1 MKSLSTWQS
10 ICRATL
16 AQGSQ
21 KTAGFFL
28 SYPHRCGE
36 PHFLC
41 FWSSS
46 CKNPDSLKYFPFS
59 FRDQRRKQIFLQDL
73 TWMSKGTE
81 TSNSSFCLPPSP
93 PAWHTEWIMKPERIF
108 SMTWVN
114 AHFGHLFIAPI
125 DTLPAS
131 HHLQAERAQTL
142 PANPCMVQFLA
153 AMILY
158 IYAQTFS
165 CSVKSVFILNTYI
178 APFTNAQL
186 ILFFF
191 IQHTIG
197 HYPIFWLKEFLCIRN
212 FFFTSVFFLS
222 PKILHWLDAKL
233 DHNLLNII
241 FFRMTALWISAS
253 HVTLLL
259 IVQIIL
265 KI

>member
-10 ICRATL
+10 IRRATL

-21 KTAGFFL
+21 KTVGFFS

-73 TWMSKGTE
+73 AWMSKGTE

-93 PAWHTEWIMKPERIF
+93 PAWHTEWIVKPERIF

-142 PANPCMVQFLA
+142 PATPCMMQFLA
-153 AMILY
+153 AVILY

-165 CSVKSVFILNTYI
+165 HSVKSVLILNTYCTFYKCTI
-178 APFTNAQL
+178 D
-186 ILFFF
+186 FFF
-191 IQHTIG
+191 FHTTYNWTLSYILAKRVFV
-197 HYPIFWLKEFLCIRN
+197 HKKFLLYFCFFPISKDFALIRC
-212 FFFTSVFFLS
+212 
-222 PKILHWLDAKL
+222 KI
-233 DHNLLNII
+233 
-241 FFRMTALWISAS
+241 RS
-253 HVTLLL
+253 
-259 IVQIIL
+259 
-265 KI
+265 